1 MKAVAM
7 EDVTFVLPIFHEYC
21 PSPRFVIIEGS
32 LNTLSPTVTK
42 RKFLFTID
50 LYLFKHSSDE
60 KKGSD
65 HQG

>member
-7 EDVTFVLPIFHEYC
+7 EDVTPLYC
-21 PSPRFVIIEGS
+21 PYSMNIVLHLVLLS
-32 LNTLSPTVTK
+32 LKVPLSPTVTK
-42 RKFLFTID
+42 MKFLFTIY

-60 KKGSD
+60 KKGRD